1 MDKKKIVQIIENFAP
16 LELAEAWD
24 CSGWLVE
31 TDKAEV
37 NKVMLCLTVTDDIVR
52 QAKSQNCDMIISHH
66 PLFEINCHSE
76 LVSESMKPEI
86 DIYCAHTNLDRTQG
100 GTTDKLLKTLDLT
113 VSEIGEDG
121 FVRYSTCK
129 TSVKDFA
136 QKLCQISKNVRLVN
150 NKKVTELNKIA
161 FCSGSGSEFI
171 KEAISNGADAYVTGD
186 LKFHTAVE
194 SDIVLFD
201 IGHFESEVPVLE
213 VFKNLLQNGVEVV
226 FADEKSPFE
235 TISCSK

>member
-1 MDKKKIVQIIENFAP
+1 MDKKKLVQIIENFAP

-37 NKVMLCLTVTDDIVR
+37 NKVMLCLTVTDDIVS

-66 PLFEINCHSE
+66 PLFFIPLEYSG
-76 LVSESMKPEI
+76 I

-121 FVRYSTCK
+121 FVRYSIYK

-136 QKLCQISKNVRLVN
+136 QKLCQISENVRLVN
-150 NKKVTELNKIA
+150 NKNVTELNKIA
-161 FCSGSGSEFI
+161 FCAGSGSEFI
-171 KEAISNGADAYVTGD
+171 KEAILNGADAYVTGD

-201 IGHFESEVPVLE
+201 IGHFESEIPVLN
-213 VFKNLLQNGVEVV
+213 VFKKLLRSEIEVV
-226 FADEKSPFE
+226 FAKEESPFKY
-235 TISCSK
+235 CL